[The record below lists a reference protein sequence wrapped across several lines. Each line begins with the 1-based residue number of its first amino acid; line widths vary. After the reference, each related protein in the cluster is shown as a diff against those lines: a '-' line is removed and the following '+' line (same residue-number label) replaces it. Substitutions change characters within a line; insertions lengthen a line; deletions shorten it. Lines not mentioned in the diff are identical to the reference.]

1 MNLVGYTG
9 LRENLANALGGEI
22 KSQEAI
28 EIWED
33 ASLRLI
39 SKN

>member
-9 LRENLANALGGEI
+9 LRENLTNTLMGEI
-22 KSQEAI
+22 KPQEAI
-28 EIWED
+28 DIWED

-39 SKN
+39 PKN